1 VGSVYRIPTT
11 DPLHP
16 TVFVVTQAEVGYGW
30 NGAQG
35 NEPKGEIVIGKYDSR
50 WVADVAAVVGVVS
63 SGLGFVGIR
72 GGVTL

>member
-11 DPLHP
+11 
-16 TVFVVTQAEVGYGW
+16 VVVTQAEVGYGW

-35 NEPKGEIVIGKYDSR
+35 NEPKWEVVIGKGDNR
-50 WVADVAAVVGVVS
+50 WVADVAAVVGVVG
-63 SGLGFVGIR
+63 SGSGFVGIR